1 MNHILIVISFIFVFI
16 FSISYSQERETFE
29 GTIKYHIAFEPN
41 INDSAYSNYIQS
53 KFGDL
58 VETKISKNGSFLR
71 SYKTT
76 SSRGYDFV
84 FYNSKTNILFT
95 KYKNIDTLIQW
106 DCSENGLNLIS
117 EQSLKDTTLFNTIC
131 AGYKITGIDP
141 KGGQYASLIY
151 YYPKNKEYIN
161 PKLYSSYNDFFTNK
175 TSQLMKSP
183 FYLLIM
189 DLEYFK
195 LSMSIEKVT
204 QEKID
209 LDEYY
214 NLTNSTFTSN

>member
-1 MNHILIVISFIFVFI
+1 MQFHFIFNCILIFLFPFLIFT
-16 FSISYSQERETFE
+16 QEKESFE
-29 GTIKYHIAFEPN
+29 GTIIYKIDFEPN
-41 INDSAYSNYIQS
+41 IIDSVYSNYIQS
-53 KFGDL
+53 KFGYL

-71 SYKTT
+71 TYKTT
-76 SSRGYDFV
+76 GSIGYDFV

-95 KYKNIDTLIQW
+95 KYKNLDTLIQW

-141 KGGQYASLIY
+141 KGGQHVTLTYF
-151 YYPKNKEYIN
+151 YPKNKEYIN
-161 PKLYSSYNDFFTNK
+161 PQLYSNYNDFFTNK

-183 FYLLIM
+183 YYLLIM

-195 LSMSIEKVT
+195 LSMSIEKIT
-204 QEKID
+204 QEKIN

-214 NLTNSTFTSN
+214 NLTNSIFKSN